1 MEFAIRARFARG
13 AANDVVELASCT
25 LLARVCTICTLL
37 FALAARHARPGIAAS
52 ATSVLGTGRAVVIT
66 TLTASL
72 CGLILVFV
80 GSAELAVTET
90 RRIGIFACI
99 TVRTAMCAAL
109 RLVRAR
115 RTLLT

>member
-13 AANDVVELASCT
+13 AANDVVELT
-25 LLARVCTICTLL
+25 RRTFLTRVRTTYTLL
-37 FALAARHARPGIAAS
+37 FALAARYARSGIAAS

-66 TLTASL
+66 TLAASL
-72 CGLILVFV
+72 GGLVLVFV

>member
-13 AANDVVELASCT
+13 AANDVVELARCT
-25 LLARVCTICTLL
+25 FLTRVRTTYTLL
-37 FALAARHARPGIAAS
+37 FALAARYARSSIAAS

-90 RRIGIFACI
+90 RCISILACI
-99 TVRTAMCAAL
+99 TVRTSMCAAL
-109 RLVRAR
+109 RLVRTC